1 MRAIAA
7 IVAAL
12 CALAFA
18 APADAVGLTYCDNI
32 KNDQDRMTCLQ
43 QHISNLEQT
52 ILALSGRI
60 ATLENA
66 LGNKVSTD
74 VTYKIQSVDKDG
86 CIGLDGDP
94 LKPSLVGC
102 DHPDAWKMV
111 AGPPVKKPEKPAPP
125 PTPEP
130 QAEAKPASTA
140 SPAAAKPGTKQDNP
154 CRGLAQM
161 ACVAKRDICD
171 WKADEKK
178 CGKKP

>member
-12 CALAFA
+12 SALAFA
-18 APADAVGLTYCDNI
+18 APAEAVGLTYCDNI
-32 KNDQDRMTCLQ
+32 KNDQDRMACLQ

-74 VTYKIQSVDKDG
+74 ITYKIQSVDKDG
-86 CIGLDGDP
+86 CIGLDGNP
-94 LKPSLVGC
+94 LRPSLVGC

-111 AGPPVKKPEKPAPP
+111 AGPPVKKPEKAASP

-130 QAEAKPASTA
+130 QAGAKPATTA
-140 SPAAAKPGTKQDNP
+140 SPTTAKAGTKQDDP

-161 ACVAKRDICD
+161 ACVAKPDICD
-171 WKADEKK
+171 WKSDKKK
-178 CGKKP
+178 CGKKS